1 MGAELLLCLL
11 REDGAGELK
20 WNLLH
25 LDPGGSKLQQ
35 LPPGLRL
42 LGWAR
47 QLSPEQMFEGC
58 GFGFFLE
65 IAPSAAAAL
74 PKLAALLLEQKHWML
89 EMLCQPDPP
98 PGAASGVW
106 EWQSCARPGTLCHGA
121 GALPSPFLGG
131 VVGGHTQLCP
141 GPKQPLLAAQRQFR
155 NSECVLKYVKKN
167 PIGLGKI
174 WRTCKCL

>member
-1 MGAELLLCLL
+1 MGADGGFAALGAELLLCLL

-65 IAPSAAAAL
+65 IAPSAATAL

-89 EMLCQPDPP
+89 EMLCQPAPAP
-98 PGAASGVW
+98 R
-106 EWQSCARPGTLCHGA
+106 CC
-121 GALPSPFLGG
+121 
-131 VVGGHTQLCP
+131 
-141 GPKQPLLAAQRQFR
+141 QR
-155 NSECVLKYVKKN
+155 
-167 PIGLGKI
+167 GLGVAELCQTWDPVPWSWSPAQPFP
-174 WRTCKCL
+174 WRGGWGSHPAVSWPQTASPGCTKTVEK